1 MSANCQVRELN
12 TSFRRGTI
20 TRILPGMV
28 TRFASAPR
36 ACTNTSLSC
45 WPWNN
50 PLRESW
56 NHRTTEINTRPFDIM
71 NSRHQPWPG
80 SASGQQ
86 WLFVSVSRSYIDQYH
101 AKFHQCVCNSQAFW
115 YACAL
120 TACEESSCPLLAWH
134 IWDTECHSFLKLFQ
148 AFPFYPTSVAV
159 SIHFSQP
166 AFLKGESGIVF
177 LQALK
182 KRRPSRGDSPSL
194 CHWTFW
200 LP

>member
-20 TRILPGMV
+20 TRILPGKGMV

-115 YACAL
+115 YEMRFNGEVSWSGGEMAKGSAMQSVTGCSSSPAKPRGIQELSESL
-120 TACEESSCPLLAWH
+120 T
-134 IWDTECHSFLKLFQ
+134 K
-148 AFPFYPTSVAV
+148 
-159 SIHFSQP
+159 
-166 AFLKGESGIVF
+166 
-177 LQALK
+177 
-182 KRRPSRGDSPSL
+182 
-194 CHWTFW
+194 
-200 LP
+200 

>member
-20 TRILPGMV
+20 TRILPGKGMV

-115 YACAL
+115 YVWSHSLCAVPAPPGNCL
-120 TACEESSCPLLAWH
+120 SPG
-134 IWDTECHSFLKLFQ
+134 FLGL
-148 AFPFYPTSVAV
+148 
-159 SIHFSQP
+159 
-166 AFLKGESGIVF
+166 
-177 LQALK
+177 LQALQGH
-182 KRRPSRGDSPSL
+182 PELSPKLLL
-194 CHWTFW
+194 CR
-200 LP
+200 